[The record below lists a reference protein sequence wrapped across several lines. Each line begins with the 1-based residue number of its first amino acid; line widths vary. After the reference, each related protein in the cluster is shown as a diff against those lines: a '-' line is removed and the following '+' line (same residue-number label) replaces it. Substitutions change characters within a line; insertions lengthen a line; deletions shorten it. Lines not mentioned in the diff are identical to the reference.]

1 MNTELIQ
8 IAPALIAPSLTN
20 PRKTFNAERLAEL
33 AESIKASGVHSPLLL
48 RPLPADRLQ
57 DTFTNRA
64 AGAVLPTYELVTG
77 ERRLRASIMA
87 EQETV
92 PALVRSL
99 TDDEVLEI
107 QIIENLQRDDLSELE
122 EAEGYEMLMQH
133 GLDGHR
139 LTVDQ
144 VGAKI
149 GKSRSYVYARLKL
162 LDLSDTARKSMHDGK
177 LDASKGL
184 LLARIPD
191 AKLQLKALKEITHE
205 GYAGRTMSYREAADH
220 VQKNYML
227 RLADARFSIKAVDL
241 VPAAGACDA
250 CPKRTGANPDLFS
263 DVKSAD
269 VCTDPPCF
277 TSKEDAHAAQ
287 QRAEAVARGQT
298 IIDGREAKALMPNSW
313 SNRVEGYLCLD
324 DPRDSPTNKPLRS
337 LLAKQMVANDVQPV
351 LVANPH
357 KKGELVAVLPADK
370 VAELLKAKG
379 DTKAADKIANETQQ
393 DEKQRLA
400 HEKKEAENALEA
412 EWRWALL
419 EATWLKVQAESEGNS
434 SGPKLDEVTRHMA
447 LKRADGMNQDNA
459 KKLTKLLGLG
469 KVAPKD
475 GLLDWIR
482 TTTNPGAALLL
493 LLMFSEVEY
502 MHWRP
507 DGESNR
513 GLFLV
518 AEAFGVD
525 RAAIEAQTRA
535 NTRAA
540 KSTEKKAAKA
550 SSTDAS
556 AAQASGVRGGKD
568 KKPKPAGAAPRKAKT
583 TPEEALQ
590 GIAAAM
596 QSGEESAA
604 STAESSGAAD
614 AAQGNEGT
622 ADDGRADPG
631 SSDEAPSDR
640 YVDTAW
646 PFPKSSRKAVAT
658 E

>member
-1 MNTELIQ
+1 MTTELIQ
-8 IAPALIAPSLTN
+8 IAPSLIAPSLTN
-20 PRKTFNAERLAEL
+20 PRKTFNQERLAEL
-33 AESIKASGVHSPLLL
+33 AESIKTSGVHSPLLL

-64 AGAVLPTYELVTG
+64 AGADLPTYELVTG

-87 EQETV
+87 EQAMV
-92 PALVRSL
+92 PALVRNL

-133 GLDGHR
+133 GHNGER

-144 VGAKI
+144 VAAKI

-162 LDLSDTARKSMHDGK
+162 LDLIPDSRKAMREGK

-191 AKLQLKALKEITHE
+191 PKLQLKALKEITHE
-205 GYAGRTMSYREAADH
+205 GFNGRTMGYREAADH
-220 VQKNYML
+220 VQRTYML
-227 RLADARFSIKAVDL
+227 RLSDARFSIKDADL
-241 VPAAGACDA
+241 VPAAGACRA
-250 CPKRTGANPDLFS
+250 CPKRTGANPDLFN

-277 TSKEDAHAAQ
+277 TSKQDAHAAQ

-298 IIDGREAKALMPNSW
+298 IIDGREAKELMPNSW
-313 SNRVEGYLCLD
+313 SNRVEGYLRLD
-324 DPRDSPTNKPLRS
+324 DAQDSPTDKPLRS
-337 LLAKQMVANDVQPV
+337 LLAKQMASQDVHPV

-357 KKGELVAVLPADK
+357 KNGELVAVLKADQ

-379 DTKAADKIANETQQ
+379 DTKAADEIANAVDQG
-393 DEKQRLA
+393 EKQRKA
-400 HEKKEAENALEA
+400 QEKKEAENALEA
-412 EWRWALL
+412 AWRWAVL
-419 EATWLKVQAESEGNS
+419 EATWIKVQAESQGNS

-447 LKRADGMNQDNA
+447 LRQASSMNQDNA

-469 KVAPKD
+469 KVAPKEA
-475 GLLDWIR
+475 LLDWIR
-482 TTTNPGAALLL
+482 TTGNPGAAMLLL
-493 LLMFSEVEY
+493 VMFNEVEY
-502 MHWRP
+502 IHWRP
-507 DGESNR
+507 DGENNI

-518 AEAFGVD
+518 AKAFGVD
-525 RAAIEAQTRA
+525 PAAIEAQTRA

-540 KSTEKKAAKA
+540 KASEKKSAKA
-550 SSTDAS
+550 SSTEPP
-556 AAQASGVRGGKD
+556 AAQATD
-568 KKPKPAGAAPRKAKT
+568 KREAKAKKSKPAGAAPRKAKT

-596 QSGEESAA
+596 QGKEESAA
-604 STAESSGAAD
+604 STAENPGAAD

-622 ADDGRADPG
+622 ADDGGADQG
-631 SSDEAPSDR
+631 DSDDAPSTR
-640 YVDTAW
+640 HPHHAW
-646 PFPKSSRKAVAT
+646 PFPKGGKKAVVA
-658 E
+658 